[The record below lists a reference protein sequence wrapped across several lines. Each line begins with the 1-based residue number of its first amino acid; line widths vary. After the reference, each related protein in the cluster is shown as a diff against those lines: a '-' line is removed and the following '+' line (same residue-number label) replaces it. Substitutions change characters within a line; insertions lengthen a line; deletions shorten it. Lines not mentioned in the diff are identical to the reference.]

1 MKNILSALLVLLL
14 LLAAA
19 PCVLA
24 ADSAAQESAD
34 ALHELG
40 LFNGTG
46 SNADGTPDY
55 DLDRALTRHEA
66 VTMLVRMLGKEEA
79 AKDGSWTIPFT
90 DVADWAVPYVGY
102 AYKNGL
108 TKGVSDTAFGG
119 DSPVSAAQ
127 YITFVLRALGYDS
140 SRDFQWDRAWEL
152 SDEIGLTSGRY
163 NEDNSA
169 SFLRGDA
176 AIVSCNALSVE
187 RKDTGKTLFVQ
198 LKTDGALPAHLS
210 APVTRSSVAYHSV
223 QAIRE
228 RGVLRV
234 AASDRDSWWM
244 FDVPENASKF
254 GSAAGTTA
262 GAGWWL
268 LQQLTEDLGVELE
281 FVWCA
286 NSSGVLAAVE
296 RGDADMSE
304 ICFALSEER
313 LARFSTGGDV
323 HPAGWSSSSEF
334 LILLRTA
341 SVGDPETVVTKR
353 ADLKQAR
360 IAVVADSPS
369 ASATRSAFPD
379 AELIECPSSE
389 EALSLMLEGGA
400 DAAVRQFITLEF
412 NALVEL
418 GIREGRLQE
427 EAFSLDGEEVGSGSL
442 VMMDNDSLAEYL
454 SGQIARYK
462 RSSKMAEWF
471 NEGNRLWEMME

>member
-1 MKNILSALLVLLL
+1 

-19 PCVLA
+19 PSVLA

-46 SNADGTPDY
+46 TSADGTPDY
-55 DLDRALTRHEA
+55 DLDRAPTRHEA
-66 VTMLVRMLGKEEA
+66 VTMLVRLLGKEEE
-79 AKDGSWTIPFT
+79 AKAGSWTIPFT

-119 DSPVSAAQ
+119 NSPVSAAQ

-140 SRDFQWDRAWEL
+140 SKDFQWDRAWEL

-268 LQQLTEDLGVELE
+268 LQQLAEDLGVELE

-286 NSSGVLAAVE
+286 SSNDTLAALE

-304 ICFALSEER
+304 SSFALSEER

-323 HPAGWSSSSEF
+323 HPAGRNPQDEF
-334 LILLRTA
+334 SILLRTA

-353 ADLKQAR
+353 AELKQAR
-360 IAVVADSPS
+360 IAVVAGSPS
-369 ASATRSAFPD
+369 ASAAKSAFPD
-379 AELIECPSSE
+379 AELIECPRSE
-389 EALSLMLEGGA
+389 DALRLLLEGGA
-400 DAAVRQFITLEF
+400 DAAVQQFTTLEF
-412 NALVEL
+412 NALAEQ
-418 GIREGRLQE
+418 GTREGKLQE
-427 EAFSLDGEEVGSGSL
+427 RVFTLAGKPEGSGFL
-442 VMMDNDSLAEYL
+442 VMKDNDSLAEYL
-454 SGQIARYK
+454 SDHIARYK
-462 RSSKMAEWF
+462 RSGQMTEWF
-471 NEGNRLWEMME
+471 NESDRLWELLN